1 LAILESQAP
10 VIGTWGVLADLI
22 RAVSR
27 LNDRAEVL
35 DAVPSLVT
43 RIGFDRAFVSE
54 VVDGAWMPAAVYVPR
69 DRRWADDIREAGR
82 NAPQRLGAGVV
93 EDQMLS
99 SARPIH
105 VDRVRGNPRVHQGIA
120 QVSRSQAYLAAPV
133 GVGDRLGAIVHVDR
147 FWSRRRFCSEDVAA
161 LQAAGE
167 VIGLVLERAAL
178 RESLERGAVPAA
190 GTEQA
195 DGGPERTGPER
206 ARPESASSVLSAL
219 TPREHEVAAMIADG
233 LTNAQIA
240 AELVVAEATV
250 KTHIKHILRK
260 LGARHRAEAVA
271 MFLRSTP
278 VGG

>member
-1 LAILESQAP
+1 MTESQAP
-10 VIGTWGVLADLI
+10 VIGTCAVLADLI
-22 RAVSR
+22 RSVSR

-35 DAVPSLVT
+35 DAVPPLVT

-93 EDQMLS
+93 EDQMLN

-120 QVSRSQAYLAAPV
+120 QVSRSQAYLAVPV
-133 GVGDRLGAIVHVDR
+133 GVGNRLGAIVHVDR

-190 GTEQA
+190 GTEQVE
-195 DGGPERTGPER
+195 GGQERTGPER
-206 ARPESASSVLSAL
+206 DSSVLGAL

-271 MFLRSTP
+271 VFLRSTP